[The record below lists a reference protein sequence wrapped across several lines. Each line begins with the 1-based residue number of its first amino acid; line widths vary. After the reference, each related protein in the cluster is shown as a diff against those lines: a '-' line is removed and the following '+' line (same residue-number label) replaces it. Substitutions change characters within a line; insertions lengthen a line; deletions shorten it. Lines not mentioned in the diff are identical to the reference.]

1 MKAIGLRSAP
11 ESVEILI
18 GRKLMLVQTAEFVP
32 EFLLLKD
39 LAHHARFALKEN
51 CITMGIASQLA
62 LSRRPHGLH
71 NANRSNLQPS
81 GNLLEQH
88 SLSPCPQL

>member
-32 EFLLLKD
+32 EFLLLKE

-51 CITMGIASQLA
+51 YITMGIASQLA
-62 LSRRPHGLH
+62 LSRRPIEFDRTNFYARL
-71 NANRSNLQPS
+71 NLVERWTWTAPR
-81 GNLLEQH
+81 
-88 SLSPCPQL
+88 